1 MSILDLLITRPQ
13 EIRDC
18 LEKSKHEDIKTVQVT
33 RTDNICFLRELFLE
47 GEYNERLNHFLKCEL
62 LRPKHELSLDFNYT
76 NIIERCIW
84 KGETSM
90 VTADIILDFVFK
102 QEYLPQN
109 Q

>member
-18 LEKSKHEDIKTVQVT
+18 LEHSKHEEIKTKEVT
-33 RTDNICFLRELFLE
+33 LSDNISFLRELFTE
-47 GEYNERLNHFLKCEL
+47 SEYAERLKHFLKCEL

-90 VTADIILDFVFK
+90 VTADIILDFLFK